1 MLLFLRFFGH
11 LLCNLCEVFVQIESC
26 ECMRVPYVLLFVV
39 VVVIVVDLVCFVRG
53 SKRSIALTME
63 HPFAQTATL

>member
-1 MLLFLRFFGH
+1 
-11 LLCNLCEVFVQIESC
+11 
-26 ECMRVPYVLLFVV
+26 MRVPYVLLFVVVV

-63 HPFAQTATL
+63 HPFAQIATL